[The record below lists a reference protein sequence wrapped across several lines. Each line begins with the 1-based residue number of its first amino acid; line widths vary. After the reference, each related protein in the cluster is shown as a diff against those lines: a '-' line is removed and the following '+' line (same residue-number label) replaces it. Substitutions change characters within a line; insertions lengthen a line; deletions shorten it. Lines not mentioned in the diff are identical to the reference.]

1 MNDSNFKPS
10 ENQMHMQESQIDF
23 FYQKALDLLNYLL
36 SSSTYLLFIITR
48 FVMLCF
54 ILTFKRF
61 EMTETWPTNKYW
73 QLIAWIC
80 YLNSYFFKGSE
91 KSMDFRPTSA
101 KTSGEK
107 NFRKQFY
114 WLKRTAFEFHGD
126 SSGVIFTF
134 GYI

>member
-48 FVMLCF
+48 VVMLCF

-61 EMTETWPTNKYW
+61 EMTE
-73 QLIAWIC
+73 A
-80 YLNSYFFKGSE
+80 
-91 KSMDFRPTSA
+91 
-101 KTSGEK
+101 
-107 NFRKQFY
+107 
-114 WLKRTAFEFHGD
+114 
-126 SSGVIFTF
+126 
-134 GYI
+134 